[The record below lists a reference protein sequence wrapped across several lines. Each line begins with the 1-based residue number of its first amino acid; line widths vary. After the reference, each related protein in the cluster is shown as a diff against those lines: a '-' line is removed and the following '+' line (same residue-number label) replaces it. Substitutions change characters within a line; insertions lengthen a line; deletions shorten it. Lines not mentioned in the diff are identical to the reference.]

1 MRLIYVV
8 RIVEQIKE
16 RQYLLHWFCLVFLVT
31 VCCDIRFLI
40 ATVLLER
47 KKSTNLGVLQKVL
60 RVYQRMGHNIA
71 ELEFNKTEY
80 PIHMILADNK
90 FQLL

>member
-1 MRLIYVV
+1 MRLKYVI

-16 RQYLLHWFCLVFLVT
+16 RQYLLHGFCLVFLVT
-31 VCCDIRFLI
+31 VCCDIRFLT
-40 ATVLLER
+40 ATVLMDR

-60 RVYQRMGHNIA
+60 RVYHRMGYNIT
-71 ELEFNKTEY
+71 ELKLNETEH

-90 FQLL
+90 FHLL